1 MSAPWAVIFHEIWTG
16 CLVTALSVFR
26 VIIPLMIL
34 IELLLAHKIIEKMAK
49 GLGFF
54 SRILGIGKDA
64 LLPLLVALF
73 MGVSYGAGVM
83 MEIGSR
89 TPFSKRDLALIAVF
103 VYCCHG
109 VIETTF
115 IFYTVGASP
124 LFICVFRLV
133 LAVLITMVAARLP
146 WLRAR
151 SDLKRKD

>member
-1 MSAPWAVIFHEIWTG
+1 VSAPWNVIFHEIWTG
-16 CLVTALSVFR
+16 CLGTAWNLFR
-26 VIIPLMIL
+26 VIIPLMIV
-34 IELLLAHKIIEKMAK
+34 IEILLAYKIMEKMAK

-73 MGVSYGAGVM
+73 MGVSYGAGVL
-83 MEIGSR
+83 MEIKSR

-109 VIETTF
+109 IIETTF
-115 IFYTVGASP
+115 IFYSVGASP
-124 LFICVFRLV
+124 LFVCVFRLV

-146 WLRAR
+146 WLRAPR
-151 SDLKRKD
+151 EQ